1 MSRDGRTS
9 ALYEERTRPCEECT
23 RKSSTSNCLP
33 SCPYRHW
40 HRRRRCRLSAPPSAA
55 RHRHRTCL
63 GGGVPQSSAGGGRPN
78 YRTHLDRDDGGRA
91 HDVRRL
97 CWRKGRAVERRG
109 QPEHPRRPRT
119 RSPVRTAPR
128 HEAFVRV
135 PTGTAVL
142 CEYIDCVD
150 IGRMVPWRAHSHN
163 RLGQVALVAVKWT
176 PAARKL
182 APARRRGRTVRGSV
196 PRVIKLL
203 ILAQYECAQ

>member
-1 MSRDGRTS
+1 MSRGGRTS

-33 SCPYRHW
+33 SCPHRRW

-55 RHRHRTCL
+55 RHRYRTGL
-63 GGGVPQSSAGGGRPN
+63 SWAVSRGQARARQTE

-91 HDVRRL
+91 QDVRRL

-109 QPEHPRRPRT
+109 QPVHPRRPRT
-119 RSPVRTAPR
+119 RSPVHPAPP

-142 CEYIDCVD
+142 CEYIGCVD

-163 RLGQVALVAVKWT
+163 RLGQVALVAIKWT
-176 PAARKL
+176 PAVRKL
-182 APARRRGRTVRGSV
+182 APARRCSRTVRGSL
-196 PRVIKLL
+196 PWVIKLL